1 MLLFK
6 NVTKLGALGN
16 FKLNEILMSVVFYVT
31 LQIINALKAE
41 NSVIN
46 TKLRRVEG
54 ENVLKVG
61 TVCRNNHFKFVILAL
76 ASTNSSSVS

>member
-1 MLLFK
+1 MLFK

-54 ENVLKVG
+54 ENVLKV
-61 TVCRNNHFKFVILAL
+61 
-76 ASTNSSSVS
+76 